1 MAPAWFPGV
10 CEANSNLPE
19 GQAATVAA
27 DGRFDVIPVLLAAE
41 GVAPSGVLDVEIW
54 AVVLIAIAAAVA
66 VIARMFKAP
75 FTVLLVVAGLA
86 MAVFTQADVTV
97 SKDLILGV
105 FVPPLV
111 FEATMHLP
119 WRRLRNDLAS
129 ILTLAIGGTLIGTFV
144 VGAIVRPLLDV
155 PWPAALAFGA
165 LISATDPVAVI
176 ALFRSLGVSKRLTTL
191 VEGESLFN
199 DGVAIVIFN
208 LAVAAAAIDAGPFNL
223 GDAIGDFIIVAFGGL
238 AVGLVLGYV
247 VSNVVLRNLDD
258 HLVETAVT
266 VALAFG
272 SYLIAEEFG
281 LIIGE
286 EGLHLSGI
294 LAVVAA
300 GLVVGDIGLRNTSPP
315 TRLTLENFWEF
326 LSFTVNSFVFLLIG
340 LRINVRDLASHLD
353 FVAIAVVAIL
363 LARAV
368 VIYGTMLLQNRIRA
382 TQHVSTPYQ
391 HVLYWG
397 GLRGAVSLALALTLA
412 SSFDADV
419 AGTLELAT
427 FGVVLFTLLVQ
438 GTTINGLIKRLGL
451 GRRSEPVI
459 DQQRQQAAIYRKRA
473 GRAEMDRLRR
483 EGLVLPQLW
492 ASLDKKYD
500 EEIRNDRKTLD
511 LHFQHNPGLE
521 TAMFLQARADA
532 LNAERSAVFE
542 VNRRGLISTEIA
554 EEVAEELAHRLAALE
569 FLRARLGAAQEIDTE
584 PEQPEADV

>member
-1 MAPAWFPGV
+1 VIPLV
-10 CEANSNLPE
+10 L
-19 GQAATVAA
+19 AA
-27 DGRFDVIPVLLAAE
+27 DE
-41 GVAPSGVLDVEIW
+41 VAPSGVLNIEIW
-54 AVVLIAIAAAVA
+54 AVVLIAIATAVA
-66 VIARMFKAP
+66 IVARLVRAP

-86 MAVFTQADVTV
+86 MATFTRTDVTI

-119 WRRLRNDLAS
+119 WRRLRLDLAS
-129 ILTLAIGGTLIGTFV
+129 ILTLAVGGTLVGTFV

-155 PWPAALAFGA
+155 PWAAALAFGA

-199 DGVAIVIFN
+199 DGAAIVVFN
-208 LAVAAAAIDAGPFNL
+208 LAVASAVAGAGGFSLGGAIW
-223 GDAIGDFIIVAFGGL
+223 DFVSVAFGGL
-238 AVGLVLGYV
+238 AVGLVLGYI
-247 VSNVVLRNLDD
+247 VSNVVLKNLDD

-281 LIIGE
+281 LLVGIE
-286 EGLHLSGI
+286 DLHLSGI

-340 LRINVRDLASHLD
+340 LRIDVRDLSGHAD
-353 FVAIAVVAIL
+353 AVVIAVVAIL

-368 VIYGTMLLQNRIRA
+368 IVYGTVLVQNRIRA
-382 TQHVSTPYQ
+382 TEYVPTSYQ

-397 GLRGAVSLALALTLA
+397 GLRGAVSLALALTLS
-412 SSFDADV
+412 SSFDGDV
-419 AGTLELAT
+419 AGVLELAT

-438 GTTINGLIKRLGL
+438 GTTINMVIKRLGL
-451 GRRSEPVI
+451 GRHSPVVVN
-459 DQQRQQAAIYRKRA
+459 QQRHQASIYSKRA
-473 GRAEMDRLRR
+473 GRRELERLRR
-483 EGLVLPQLW
+483 EGVVLPQLW
-492 ASLDKKYD
+492 APLDALYQ
-500 EEIRNDRKTLD
+500 EEISTHRRILDR
-511 LHFQHNPGLE
+511 HFQDHPGLE
-521 TAMFLQARADA
+521 TAMFLQARSDA
-532 LNAERSAVFE
+532 LNAERSAALDAA
-542 VNRRGLISTEIA
+542 RRGLIRSEIA
-554 EEVAEELAHRLAALE
+554 EEVSTELAHRLAALE
-569 FLRARLGAAQEIDTE
+569 FLRSRVGASQEIETE
-584 PEQPEADV
+584 PLPNEESE

>member
-1 MAPAWFPGV
+1 M
-10 CEANSNLPE
+10 
-19 GQAATVAA
+19 
-27 DGRFDVIPVLLAAE
+27 IPILFAAE
-41 GVAPSGVLDVEIW
+41 GVAPSGVLNVEIW
-54 AVVLIAIAAAVA
+54 AVGLIAIAAAVA
-66 VIARMFKAP
+66 VIARLFKAP
-75 FTVLLVVAGLA
+75 FTVLLVVAGLV
-86 MAVFTQADVTV
+86 MAVTTQADVTL

-119 WRRLRNDLAS
+119 WRRLRKDLAS

-144 VGAIVRPLLDV
+144 VGAIVRQLLGV

-199 DGVAIVIFN
+199 DGVAIVVFN
-208 LAVAAAAIDAGPFNL
+208 LAVAAGAVDAAAFSL
-223 GDAIGDFIIVAFGGL
+223 GGAVGDFIIVAFGGL
-238 AVGLVLGYV
+238 AVGVVLGYV
-247 VSNVVLRNLDD
+247 VSNVILRNLDD

-281 LIIGE
+281 LLIGE

-340 LRINVRDLASHLD
+340 LRIDVRDLGAHLD
-353 FVAIAVVAIL
+353 FVAVAVVAIL
-363 LARAV
+363 VARAV
-368 VIYGTMLLQNRIRA
+368 IIYGTMTVQNRIRA
-382 TQHVSTPYQ
+382 TAHVPTSYQ

-397 GLRGAVSLALALTLA
+397 GLRGAVSLALALTLS
-412 SSFDADV
+412 SSFDKGVAD
-419 AGTLELAT
+419 TLELAT

-438 GTTINGLIKRLGL
+438 GTTINGLIRRLGL
-451 GRRSEPVI
+451 GKRSDAVVE
-459 DQQRQQAAIYRKRA
+459 QQRHQAAIYSKRA
-473 GRAEMDRLRR
+473 GRAEMERLRR

-492 ASLDKKYD
+492 ASLDEKYD
-500 EEIRNDRKTLD
+500 DEIRRDRSSLD
-511 LHFQHNPGLE
+511 VHFQRNPGLE

-532 LNAERSAVFE
+532 LNAERSAVLD
-542 VNRRGLISTEIA
+542 VARRGLVSSEIA
-554 EEVAEELAHRLAALE
+554 EEFSNDLAHRLAALE
-569 FLRARLGAAQEIDTE
+569 FLRSRLGVAQEIETE
-584 PEQPEADV
+584 PEPLEDAE

>member
-1 MAPAWFPGV
+1 VTPIF
-10 CEANSNLPE
+10 
-19 GQAATVAA
+19 
-27 DGRFDVIPVLLAAE
+27 FAAE

-54 AVVLIAIAAAVA
+54 AVVLIAIATAVA
-66 VIARMFKAP
+66 VVARMFKTP
-75 FTVLLVVAGLA
+75 FTVLLVVAGLV
-86 MAVFTQADVTV
+86 MAVVTRADVTV

-176 ALFRSLGVSKRLTTL
+176 ALFRSLGVSKRLTAL

-199 DGVAIVIFN
+199 DGVAIVVFN
-208 LAVAAAAIDAGPFNL
+208 LAVAAAAVGADPFNL
-223 GDAIGDFIIVAFGGL
+223 GGAIGDFIVVAFGGL

-247 VSNVVLRNLDD
+247 VSNVILRNLDD

-340 LRINVRDLASHLD
+340 LRIDVRDLVVHLD

-368 VIYGTMLLQNRIRA
+368 IIYGTMMLQNRIRS
-382 TQHVSTPYQ
+382 TQHVPTAYQ

-397 GLRGAVSLALALTLA
+397 GLRGAVSLALALTLS

-419 AGTLELAT
+419 AGDLELAT
-427 FGVVLFTLLVQ
+427 FGVVLFTLLFQ

-451 GRRSEPVI
+451 GKRSEPVV

-492 ASLDKKYD
+492 ASLDRMYE
-500 EEIRNDRKTLD
+500 EEIRKDRRELD
-511 LHFQHNPGLE
+511 LHFRRNPGLE

-532 LNAERSAVFE
+532 LNAERSAVLD
-542 VNRRGLISTEIA
+542 VSRRGLISTEIA
-554 EEVAEELAHRLAALE
+554 EEVSDELAHRLAALE
-569 FLRARLGAAQEIDTE
+569 YLRARLGTAQEVETE
-584 PEQPEADV
+584 PEIPEGDV

>member
-1 MAPAWFPGV
+1 LREPG
-10 CEANSNLPE
+10 
-19 GQAATVAA
+19 TVATH
-27 DGRFDVIPVLLAAE
+27 GEFTLISILATAE
-41 GVAPSGVLDVEIW
+41 GVAPSGVLNVEIW
-54 AVVLIAIAAAVA
+54 AVGLIAIAAAVA
-66 VIARMFKAP
+66 VVARMFKAP
-75 FTVLLVVAGLA
+75 FTVLLVVAGLI
-86 MAVFTQADVTV
+86 MAVTTETDVTI

-144 VGAIVRPLLDV
+144 VGAIVRAILDV

-199 DGVAIVIFN
+199 DGVAIVVFN
-208 LAVAAAAIDAGPFNL
+208 LAVAAGAADAAGFSLGAAL
-223 GDAIGDFIIVAFGGL
+223 GDFVIVAFGGL
-238 AVGLVLGYV
+238 AVGIVLGYV
-247 VSNVVLRNLDD
+247 VSNVILRNLDD

-281 LIIGE
+281 LLIGE

-340 LRINVRDLASHLD
+340 LRIEVRDLVSHLD
-353 FVAIAVVAIL
+353 FVAVAVVAIL

-368 VIYGTMLLQNRIRA
+368 IIYGTMWVQNRIRA
-382 TQHVSTPYQ
+382 TQHVPTAYQ
-391 HVLYWG
+391 HVMFWG
-397 GLRGAVSLALALTLA
+397 GLRGAVSLALALTLS
-412 SSFDADV
+412 SSFDESVSDV
-419 AGTLELAT
+419 LELAT

-438 GTTINGLIKRLGL
+438 GTTINGLIRRLGL
-451 GRRSEPVI
+451 GKRSEAVI
-459 DQQRQQAAIYRKRA
+459 DQQRQQAAIYSKRA
-473 GRAEMDRLRR
+473 GRAEMERLRR

-492 ASLDKKYD
+492 ASLDERYED
-500 EEIRNDRKTLD
+500 EIRRDRATLD
-511 LHFQHNPGLE
+511 IHFQHHPGLE

-532 LNAERSAVFE
+532 LNAERSAVLD
-542 VNRRGLISTEIA
+542 VARRGLVSTEIA
-554 EEVAEELAHRLAALE
+554 EEFSDDLAHRLAALE
-569 FLRARLGAAQEIDTE
+569 FLRARLGTAQEVETE
-584 PEQPEADV
+584 PEQQGESE

>member
-1 MAPAWFPGV
+1 
-10 CEANSNLPE
+10 
-19 GQAATVAA
+19 
-27 DGRFDVIPVLLAAE
+27 VIPSLLAAE
-41 GVAPSGVLDVEIW
+41 GVAPSGVLNVEIW
-54 AVVLIAIAAAVA
+54 AVVLITIAAAVA
-66 VIARMFKAP
+66 VVARMFKAP
-75 FTVLLVVAGLA
+75 FTVLLVVAGLV
-86 MAVFTQADVTV
+86 MAVVTQADVNV

-111 FEATMHLP
+111 FEATMHIP

-144 VGAIVRPLLDV
+144 VGAIVRTFLEV

-176 ALFRSLGVSKRLTTL
+176 SLFRSLGVSKRLTTL

-199 DGVAIVIFN
+199 DGAAIVVFN
-208 LAVAAAAIDAGPFNL
+208 LAVAAAAVDAARFNL
-223 GDAIGDFIIVAFGGL
+223 GSAIGEFVVVALGGL
-238 AVGLVLGYV
+238 VVGLVLGYV
-247 VSNVVLRNLDD
+247 VSNVILRNLDD

-340 LRINVRDLASHLD
+340 LRIDVRDLVDHLD

-368 VIYGTMLLQNRIRA
+368 VVYGTMAVQNRIRA
-382 TQHVSTPYQ
+382 TQHVSVSYQ

-412 SSFDADV
+412 SSFDQDV
-419 AGTLELAT
+419 AGVLELAT

-438 GTTINGLIKRLGL
+438 GTTINGLIRRLGL
-451 GRRSEPVI
+451 GKRSQPVV
-459 DQQRQQAAIYRKRA
+459 DQQRQQAAIYHKRA

-492 ASLDKKYD
+492 ASLDRKYD
-500 EEIRNDRKTLD
+500 EEIRRDRKTLD
-511 LHFQHNPGLE
+511 LHFQRNPGLE

-532 LNAERSAVFE
+532 LNAERSAVLD

-554 EEVAEELAHRLAALE
+554 EEVSDELAHRLAALE
-569 FLRARLGAAQEIDTE
+569 FLRARLGAAQEVETE
-584 PEQPEADV
+584 PQRPEDDV

>member
-1 MAPAWFPGV
+1 MI
-10 CEANSNLPE
+10 SIL
-19 GQAATVAA
+19 AT
-27 DGRFDVIPVLLAAE
+27 AE
-41 GVAPSGVLDVEIW
+41 GVAPSGVLNVEIW
-54 AVVLIAIAAAVA
+54 AVGLIALATAVA
-66 VIARMFKAP
+66 VVARLVKVP
-75 FTVLLVVAGLA
+75 FTVLLVVAGLV
-86 MAVFTQADVTV
+86 MAATTQADVMI

-144 VGAIVRPLLDV
+144 VGAIVREILNV

-199 DGVAIVIFN
+199 DGVAIVVFN
-208 LAVAAAAIDAGPFNL
+208 LAVAAGAADAAKFSLSG
-223 GDAIGDFIIVAFGGL
+223 AVGDFVVVAFGGL
-238 AVGLVLGYV
+238 AVGLILGYV
-247 VSNVVLRNLDD
+247 VSNVILRNLDD

-281 LIIGE
+281 LLIGRD
-286 EGLHLSGI
+286 GLHLSGI

-340 LRINVRDLASHLD
+340 LRINVADLAGHLN
-353 FVAIAVVAIL
+353 FVAVAVVAIL

-368 VIYGTMLLQNRIRA
+368 IIYGAMTVQNRIRA
-382 TQHVSTPYQ
+382 TQHVPIGYQ
-391 HVLYWG
+391 HVMYWG
-397 GLRGAVSLALALTLA
+397 GLRGAVSLALALTLS
-412 SSFDADV
+412 SSFDESVSDV
-419 AGTLELAT
+419 LELAT
-427 FGVVLFTLLVQ
+427 FGVVLFTLLFQ
-438 GTTINGLIKRLGL
+438 GTTINGLIRRLGL
-451 GRRSEPVI
+451 GKRSDAVV
-459 DQQRQQAAIYRKRA
+459 DQQRQQTAIYSKRA
-473 GRAEMDRLRR
+473 GRAEIERLRR

-492 ASLDKKYD
+492 ASLDEKYE
-500 EEIRNDRKTLD
+500 EEIRRDRAVLD
-511 LHFQHNPGLE
+511 VHFQHHPGLE
-521 TAMFLQARADA
+521 TEMFLQARADA
-532 LNAERSAVFE
+532 LNAERTAVLDLA
-542 VNRRGLISTEIA
+542 RRGLVGAEIA
-554 EEVAEELAHRLAALE
+554 EEFSNDLAHRLAALE
-569 FLRARLGAAQEIDTE
+569 FLRSRLGAAQVVETE
-584 PEQPEADV
+584 PEPEGGTE

>member
-1 MAPAWFPGV
+1 MTP
-10 CEANSNLPE
+10 
-19 GQAATVAA
+19 
-27 DGRFDVIPVLLAAE
+27 LLLTAE
-41 GVAPSGVLDVEIW
+41 GVAPSGVLNVEIW
-54 AVVLIAIAAAVA
+54 AVLLIAIAAAVA

-75 FTVLLVVAGLA
+75 FTVMLVVAGLA
-86 MAVFTQADVTV
+86 MAVTTRADITV

-129 ILTLAIGGTLIGTFV
+129 ILSLAIGGTLIGTFV

-199 DGVAIVIFN
+199 DGAAIVVFN
-208 LAVAAAAIDAGPFNL
+208 LAVAAAAVDAGPFNL
-223 GDAIGDFIIVAFGGL
+223 GGALGDFITVAFGGL
-238 AVGLVLGYV
+238 AVGIVLGYV
-247 VSNVVLRNLDD
+247 VSNVVLKNLDD

-272 SYLIAEEFG
+272 SYLVAEEFG
-281 LIIGE
+281 LIIGVD
-286 EGLHLSGI
+286 GLHLSGI

-340 LRINVRDLASHLD
+340 LRIDVRDLAAHLD
-353 FVAIAVVAIL
+353 AVAIAVVAIL
-363 LARAV
+363 LARALIV
-368 VIYGTMLLQNRIRA
+368 YGTMAVQNRIRA
-382 TQHVSTPYQ
+382 TQHVSTSYQ

-412 SSFDADV
+412 SSFSDTV
-419 AGTLELAT
+419 SSTLELAT

-438 GTTINGLIKRLGL
+438 GTTINVLIKRLGM
-451 GRRSEPVI
+451 GGRSEAVV
-459 DQQRQQAAIYRKRA
+459 DQQRRQVAIHRKRA
-473 GRAEMDRLRR
+473 GRAELDRLRR

-492 ASLDKKYD
+492 ASLDSRYE
-500 EEIRNDRKTLD
+500 EEIRSDRRALD
-511 LHFQHNPGLE
+511 LHFQQHPGLE

-532 LNAERSAVFE
+532 LNAERSAVLD
-542 VNRRGLISTEIA
+542 VSRRGLISGEVA

-569 FLRARLGAAQEIDTE
+569 FLGTRLGAGQVIDTE
-584 PEQPEADV
+584 PPPAEEPT